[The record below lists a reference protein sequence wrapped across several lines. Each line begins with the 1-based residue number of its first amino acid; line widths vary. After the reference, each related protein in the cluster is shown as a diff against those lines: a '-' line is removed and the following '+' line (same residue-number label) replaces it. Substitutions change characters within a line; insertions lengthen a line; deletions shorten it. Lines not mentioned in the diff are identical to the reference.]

1 MNIFSY
7 FVLGAAIGSLLA
19 AKKIGNKAL
28 IVGGL
33 CALLPSLDHLIAMLF
48 SVPDSLYINAGVTH
62 SIIFCVLAAPILG
75 WLLHKFVTTDLTIVE
90 WSKLA
95 FSAMVAHCVFDVFKI
110 RGCGLLEPFIH
121 KRFALA
127 IISDHD
133 ILVAVSLLLAFVFA
147 LLLKDNHQKAMISW
161 FGMFLLVVVISFTFL
176 NKLSVKSEFEKR
188 LNEQDVR
195 FSRAELFPVSGALF
209 LWNCVAQNRD
219 GFWMCYQSNLS
230 RNNFEY
236 TLVLRNDYYLFEQ
249 DEDPQVQKLKAYT
262 RYFYAIEPE
271 TENSVLLH
279 DLRYARKGF
288 KPKDPYSTSYRIHQE
303 GKNSTIEIVK

>member
-133 ILVAVSLLLAFVFA
+133 ILVAVLYHLLKRELGYRYNNHGNVVFA
-147 LLLKDNHQKAMISW
+147 QCAFREKIVYKAVDTRWTCVLVFCNACFCSRKHAS
-161 FGMFLLVVVISFTFL
+161 FGFGI
-176 NKLSVKSEFEKR
+176 
-188 LNEQDVR
+188 
-195 FSRAELFPVSGALF
+195 
-209 LWNCVAQNRD
+209 
-219 GFWMCYQSNLS
+219 
-230 RNNFEY
+230 
-236 TLVLRNDYYLFEQ
+236 
-249 DEDPQVQKLKAYT
+249 
-262 RYFYAIEPE
+262 
-271 TENSVLLH
+271 
-279 DLRYARKGF
+279 
-288 KPKDPYSTSYRIHQE
+288 
-303 GKNSTIEIVK
+303 